1 MRITSEEMELRRN
14 RIIRVAY
21 NLINKYGMEGVSLEK
36 IAKVAGVSS
45 KTIFR
50 YFNNKIQLIEETQR
64 IVWKE
69 IVDSIMASNQPA
81 FSEAVNGVEEVRI
94 LLKGFENLY
103 KEHSDYI
110 LFAYEF
116 KSYYLRI
123 RNKLPN
129 DHYENMLSDIRPL
142 FIGALERGKKDG
154 SIQLSQPVSDV
165 FMLNWGIMR
174 QYVEQMVIHSKL
186 YEGDNPWIDL
196 FPNIMNKIIEN
207 IANDSLITQA

>member
-36 IAKVAGVSS
+36 IAKVAGVSP

-207 IANDSLITQA
+207 IAK

>member
-36 IAKVAGVSS
+36 IAKVAGVSP

-50 YFNNKIQLIEETQR
+50 YFNSKIQLIEETQR

-142 FIGALERGKKDG
+142 FIGALERGRKDG

-165 FMLNWGIMR
+165 FLLNWGIMR

-207 IANDSLITQA
+207 IAK

>member
-1 MRITSEEMELRRN
+1 MRITSEEMELRRD

-36 IAKVAGVSS
+36 IAKAAGVSP

-50 YFNNKIQLIEETQR
+50 YFNSKIQLIEETQR

-69 IVDSIMASNQPA
+69 IVDSITARNQPA
-81 FSEAVNGVEEVRI
+81 LSEAVNGVEEVRI

-142 FIGALERGKKDG
+142 FIGALERGRKDG

-165 FMLNWGIMR
+165 FLLNWGIMR

-207 IANDSLITQA
+207 IAK